1 MPIDYSELI
10 PEEKEELPE
19 SWLCDTLPAYQVE
32 DEAYCVGDSLPLNF
46 D

>member
-19 SWLCDTLPAYQVE
+19 SWDDYALPVCWVE
-32 DEAYCVGDSLPLNF
+32 DSMVDCGDSLPLNF